1 MPTSFHRG
9 LSTNGPLVN
18 VPTPETGSMGGSVNR
33 TMTFNVPN
41 KGAGTTDN
49 VREKLEK
56 QIKELEATKKA
67 VQDAEAAAAAGK
79 KNETKPA
86 VPITA

>member
-1 MPTSFHRG
+1 
-9 LSTNGPLVN
+9 
-18 VPTPETGSMGGSVNR
+18 MGGSVNR

>member
-18 VPTPETGSMGGSVNR
+18 VPNPETGSIVGSVHR
-33 TMTFNVPN
+33 SMTFNVPN

-49 VREKLEK
+49 VKEKLEM

-67 VQDAEAAAAAGK
+67 VQDAETAAAAGK
-79 KNETKPA
+79 KDETKPT
-86 VPITA
+86 VPIAA

>member
-18 VPTPETGSMGGSVNR
+18 VPTPETGTMGGSVHR
-33 TMTFNVPN
+33 SMTFNAPN
-41 KGAGTTDN
+41 KGTGTADN
-49 VREKLEK
+49 VKEKLEK

-67 VQDAEAAAAAGK
+67 VQDAEAAAASGK
-79 KNETKPA
+79 KHETKPA